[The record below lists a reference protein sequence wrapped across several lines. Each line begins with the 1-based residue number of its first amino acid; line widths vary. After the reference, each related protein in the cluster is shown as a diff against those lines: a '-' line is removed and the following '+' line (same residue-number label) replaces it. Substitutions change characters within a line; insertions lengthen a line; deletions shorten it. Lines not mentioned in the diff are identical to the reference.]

1 MITSDN
7 IHETANEKPATP
19 TWFMPA
25 LISTRSS
32 RAINIDGE
40 SYLGKQV
47 FEKGSLLV
55 PHG

>member
-32 RAINIDGE
+32 RAINIDGG
-40 SYLGKQV
+40 SYLAKQV